1 MYRALA
7 AWLTERPWRAAI
19 IAACFGLFSL
29 QSAMLFGAL
38 ASAVPVLVLLE
49 RGGLAGAN
57 VLLAGS
63 VSVIGTL
70 LYFGQSIWVALSYAV
85 FLFGLPTLMG
95 ELLRRSGSLTL
106 VFQLTVLISVAV
118 LCGIYALVPAPAAIW
133 EQLMRQAFNTLAQAG
148 IPMDEKLI
156 APLARTLW
164 GAVIAVLAFSS
175 LGSVFLARWCQALL
189 HAPGAF
195 GGEFQQLRTGIVLG
209 TVLVAVT
216 IGSFATDIALLDSL
230 AWVAIMALGLQ
241 GLATAHRTKAE
252 GHLQRGWL
260 VAIYVLLIVP
270 LSMFVTV
277 ALLAAWGLADHWRR
291 MRLGALRS

>member
-1 MYRALA
+1 
-7 AWLTERPWRAAI
+7 
-19 IAACFGLFSL
+19 
-29 QSAMLFGAL
+29 
-38 ASAVPVLVLLE
+38 VPVST
-49 RGGLAGAN
+49 R
-57 VLLAGS
+57 
-63 VSVIGTL
+63 T
-70 LYFGQSIWVALSYAV
+70 
-85 FLFGLPTLMG
+85 
-95 ELLRRSGSLTL
+95 
-106 VFQLTVLISVAV
+106 TVGRFTEPS
-118 LCGIYALVPAPAAIW
+118 PAPAAIW
-133 EQLMRQAFNTLAQAG
+133 EQLMRQAFTTLAQAG

-189 HAPGAF
+189 HSPGAF
-195 GGEFQQLRTGIVLG
+195 GGEFQQLRTGVVLG

-216 IGSFATDIALLDSL
+216 IGSFATDVALLDSL

>member
-7 AWLTERPWRAAI
+7 AWLTERPWRAAVV
-19 IAACFGLFSL
+19 AACFGLFSL

-49 RGGLAGAN
+49 RGGLAGTN

-95 ELLRRSGSLTL
+95 ELLRRSGSLTF

-195 GGEFQQLRTGIVLG
+195 GGEFQQLRTGVALG
-209 TVLVAVT
+209 TVLVAMT
-216 IGSFATDIALLDSL
+216 IGSFATDVALLDSL

>member
-7 AWLTERPWRAAI
+7 AWLTERPWRAAVV
-19 IAACFGLFSL
+19 AACFGLFSL

-49 RGGLAGAN
+49 RGGLAGTN

-95 ELLRRSGSLTL
+95 ELLRRSGSLTF

-216 IGSFATDIALLDSL
+216 IGSFVTDIALLDSL